1 MCAVIGHS
9 TDNAS
14 IQGDASKIPGLKLSH
29 DLLQRLLRRYPF
41 GHVFS
46 HDDLGVVLQS
56 SFLRNDHGRSHPS
69 RPELKRTESMAHLSE
84 GKDVAELFAAAK
96 GARSIAFT
104 TLWDYRKDKWF
115 AASISES
122 NRHCAWT
129 KI

>member
-9 TDNAS
+9 ADNGS
-14 IQGDASKIPGLKLSH
+14 IQGDASNTPGFELSH

-56 SFLRNDHGRSHPS
+56 SFRRDDHGRSHPS
-69 RPELKRTESMAHLSE
+69 RPGLKRTESEAHLSE
-84 GKDVAELFAAAK
+84 GNDAAELFAAAK

-104 TLWDYRKDKWF
+104 TLWNYRKDKWF

-122 NRHCAWT
+122 DRYYAWT